1 MNGHQLLA
9 ELMKLPPEQLAKE
22 VYVLTCNCGCGRS
35 GAIGFVH
42 ADEDA
47 TSIEIGKQSSFAEL
61 DVDLQSPPRTT

>member
-9 ELMKLPPEQLAKE
+9 ELNKLPAEQLAKE
-22 VYVLTCNCGCGRS
+22 VYALTCNCGCGRS

-47 TSIEIGKQSSFAEL
+47 TTIEIGRQSTFADL
-61 DVDLQSPPRTT
+61 D